1 MKKILVATEKPF
13 SKETT
18 NYMLDAA
25 KALNVEVQLLEKY
38 GSREELYTALKDAEG
53 LIVRSDKIDQ
63 VAIDTAPKLEVIVR
77 GGAGYDNIDCA
88 YAKEKGIV
96 VMNTP
101 GQNSNAVAEL
111 TFGLLF
117 MMTRKKFSGKQGFE
131 ISGKKLGILGYGNVG
146 RRIANYALGFN
157 MEVSAFDIFLKQGQ
171 TGNEGVAYCPSVK
184 ELFASS
190 QVISLNI
197 PATEETKKSI
207 GYDLMMSMPK
217 NAVIINTA
225 RKEVIHE
232 EELAKALSERKDLYY
247 VSDVAPTNAQE
258 LLEEFGDQVFFT
270 AKKLGAQ
277 TEEANFN
284 AGKAALEQAAKYLNE
299 KIADFQVN
307 K

>member
-18 NYMLDAA
+18 DYILDAA
-25 KALNVEVQLLEKY
+25 KGLNVEVVLLEKY
-38 GSREELYTALKDAEG
+38 GSRDELYAALKDVEG

-63 VAIDTAPKLEVIVR
+63 EAIDAAPKLEVIVR

-101 GQNSNAVAEL
+101 GQNANAVAEL
-111 TFGLLF
+111 TFGLLL
-117 MMTRKKFSGKQGFE
+117 MMTRKKYSGKQGFE
-131 ISGKKLGILGYGNVG
+131 ISGKKMGILGYGNIG

-157 MEVSAFDIFLKQGQ
+157 MEVEACDIFLKPGE
-171 TGNEGVAYCPSVK
+171 TGNEKVAYCPTVK
-184 ELFASS
+184 DLFANC

-207 GYDLMMSMPK
+207 GYDLLMSMPK
-217 NAVIINTA
+217 NAVVINTA
-225 RKEVIHE
+225 RKEVIDE
-232 EELAKALSERKDLYY
+232 EGLAKALSERTDLYY
-247 VSDVAPTNAQE
+247 VADIAPANAQE
-258 LLEEFGDQVFFT
+258 LVEEFGDQVFFT

-284 AGKAALEQAAKYLNE
+284 AGRAALNQSAQYLNE
-299 KIADFQVN
+299 KVADYQVN